1 MEKKRYRLQIKER
14 RIIKDW
20 YKPNELS
27 YVMDGCVNYMV
38 GFNKREMQKLIDN
51 SLNKDDYRI
60 VSYEETKWMDKR

>member
-14 RIIKDW
+14 RITKDC
-20 YKPNELS
+20 YKPNELP
-27 YVMDGCVNYMV
+27 YVMVVWVNYMV

-60 VSYEETKWMDKR
+60 VSYEETK